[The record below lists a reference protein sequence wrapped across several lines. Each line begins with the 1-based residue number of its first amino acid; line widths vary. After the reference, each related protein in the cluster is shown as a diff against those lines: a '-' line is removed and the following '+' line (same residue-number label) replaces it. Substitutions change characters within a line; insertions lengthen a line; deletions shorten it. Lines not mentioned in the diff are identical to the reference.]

1 MQCRNLKLYLRYQH
15 DENMLFCSTFI
26 IMVVLLFLEGSFIN
40 YAYSVP
46 FTGYCLGRLKYYSI
60 QQNVLMDNEL

>member
-1 MQCRNLKLYLRYQH
+1 
-15 DENMLFCSTFI
+15 
-26 IMVVLLFLEGSFIN
+26 MVVLLFLEGSFIN